1 MAPALVHSFPLRR
14 PLDAPTHRA
23 VLAFQ
28 NDMTTTHRPRT
39 TAAIAAAMGRGPRH
53 EDGRH
58 ALQAL
63 PQRLCAGLVALVL
76 AGCAA
81 HGPDLP
87 TRLAPDD
94 NASARYSADLAYCR
108 QHAAQVGVVAETLD
122 GLAQGALVTAAL
134 VWGLG
139 YGHDTVRDWAAV
151 GGVLGATQGLQALE
165 RRQRTEAA
173 CMASRGH
180 GPVAATP
187 PPVPWRPA
195 PALAPPRP
203 IGTEA
208 FSAERLARS
217 QSCSEQPVAS
227 LAAKGPG
234 FETYSVACA
243 NGDALAIRCEFGNC
257 RVLR

>member
-1 MAPALVHSFPLRR
+1 
-14 PLDAPTHRA
+14 
-23 VLAFQ
+23 
-28 NDMTTTHRPRT
+28 MTTTHRPRT
-39 TAAIAAAMGRGPRH
+39 TAAVAAAMGRGLRH
-53 EDGRH
+53 EGGRR
-58 ALQAL
+58 ALPAL
-63 PQRLCAGLVALVL
+63 PQRLCAGLLALVL

-81 HGPDLP
+81 HSPDLP
-87 TRLAPDD
+87 AQLAPDD
-94 NASARYSADLAYCR
+94 SASARYDADLAYCR

-122 GLAQGALVTAAL
+122 GLVQGALVTAAL

-173 CMASRGH
+173 CMATRGH
-180 GPVAATP
+180 GPMAAAPQPAP
-187 PPVPWRPA
+187 PRPAPA
-195 PALAPPRP
+195 PALAPPRQ
-203 IGTEA
+203 IGTDA

-217 QSCSEQPVAS
+217 QSCSEHPVAA

-243 NGDALAIRCEFGNC
+243 NGDALAIRCEFGHC
-257 RVLR
+257 RVLH

>member
-1 MAPALVHSFPLRR
+1 MPA
-14 PLDAPTHRA
+14 HRA
-23 VLAFQ
+23 VLAFKP
-28 NDMTTTHRPRT
+28 DMTTTHRPRT
-39 TAAIAAAMGRGPRH
+39 TAASAGVMGRGPRQR
-53 EDGRH
+53 GGWH
-58 ALQAL
+58 ALRML
-63 PQRLCAGLVALVL
+63 PPRLCAGLIALAVL
-76 AGCAA
+76 AGCATQSPNLA
-81 HGPDLP
+81 AQ
-87 TRLAPDD
+87 LAPDD
-94 NASARYSADLAYCR
+94 SASARYSADLATCR
-108 QHAAQVGVVAETLD
+108 QNAAQVGVVAETLD
-122 GLAQGALVTAAL
+122 GLVQGALVTAAL

-173 CMASRGH
+173 CMAARGH
-180 GPVAATP
+180 GPVAAMP
-187 PPVPWRPA
+187 RPVPWRPA
-195 PALAPPRP
+195 PTATPAAPRP
-203 IGTEA
+203 IGTDA

-217 QSCSEQPVAS
+217 QSCSEQPMAS

>member
-1 MAPALVHSFPLRR
+1 M
-14 PLDAPTHRA
+14 DAPTHRA
-23 VLAFQ
+23 NLAFQ
-28 NDMTTTHRPRT
+28 YDMTTTRRPRT
-39 TAAIAAAMGRGPRH
+39 TTAIAAAMGLGRG
-53 EDGRH
+53 GKH

-63 PQRLCAGLVALVL
+63 PQRLCAGLIALVL

-87 TRLAPDD
+87 AQLAPDD
-94 NASARYSADLAYCR
+94 TASARYSADLATCR
-108 QHAAQVGVVAETLD
+108 QHATQVGVVAETLD
-122 GLAQGALVTAAL
+122 GLVQGALVTAAL

-173 CMASRGH
+173 CMVARGY
-180 GPVAATP
+180 GPVAAMP
-187 PPVPWRPA
+187 RPMPWRPA
-195 PALAPPRP
+195 PAQAPSRP

-208 FSAERLARS
+208 FSAERLARR

>member
-1 MAPALVHSFPLRR
+1 M
-14 PLDAPTHRA
+14 T
-23 VLAFQ
+23 
-28 NDMTTTHRPRT
+28 TTTHRPRRT
-39 TAAIAAAMGRGPRH
+39 TAAIAAAIPAPLGRDPRQR
-53 EDGRH
+53 GGKH
-58 ALQAL
+58 ALPAL

-81 HGPDLP
+81 HSPDLP
-87 TRLAPDD
+87 AQLAPDES
-94 NASARYSADLAYCR
+94 ASARYSADLAYCR
-108 QHAAQVGVVAETLD
+108 QNAAQVGVVAETLD
-122 GLAQGALVTAAL
+122 GLVQGALVTAAL

-173 CMASRGH
+173 CMAARGH
-180 GPVAATP
+180 GPVAAMP
-187 PPVPWRPA
+187 RPVPWRPA
-195 PALAPPRP
+195 PAPAQAPSRP

-243 NGDALAIRCEFGNC
+243 NGDALGIRCEFGNC

>member
-1 MAPALVHSFPLRR
+1 MPSPPRTLTF
-14 PLDAPTHRA
+14 TY
-23 VLAFQ
+23 
-28 NDMTTTHRPRT
+28 DMTPMHRPRT
-39 TAAIAAAMGRGPRH
+39 TAAIAAVMGRGPRQ
-53 EDGRH
+53 EGGRR
-58 ALQAL
+58 ALPAL
-63 PQRLCAGLVALVL
+63 PQRLCAGLLALVL

-81 HGPDLP
+81 HSPDLP
-87 TRLAPDD
+87 AQRAPDD
-94 NASARYSADLAYCR
+94 SASARYGADLDYCR

-122 GLAQGALVTAAL
+122 GLVQGALVTAAL

-165 RRQRTEAA
+165 RRRQTEAA
-173 CMASRGH
+173 CMATRGH
-180 GPVAATP
+180 GPVAAAPQPAP
-187 PPVPWRPA
+187 PRPA
-195 PALAPPRP
+195 PALALPRQ
-203 IGTEA
+203 IGTDA

-217 QSCSEQPVAS
+217 QSCSEQPLAS

-234 FETYSVACA
+234 FETYSVACT

>member
-1 MAPALVHSFPLRR
+1 VTQR
-14 PLDAPTHRA
+14 PLHAPTHRA
-23 VLAFQ
+23 ILAFKD
-28 NDMTTTHRPRT
+28 DMTTTHSPRT
-39 TAAIAAAMGRGPRH
+39 TAAIAAAMGRGPLQ
-53 EDGRH
+53 GGGMH

-63 PQRLCAGLVALVL
+63 SQRLCAGLIALVL

-87 TRLAPDD
+87 AQRAPDD
-94 NASARYSADLAYCR
+94 SASARYGADLATCR

-122 GLAQGALVTAAL
+122 GLVQGALVAAAL

-173 CMASRGH
+173 CMAARGH
-180 GPVAATP
+180 GPVAAMP
-187 PPVPWRPA
+187 RPVPWRPA
-195 PALAPPRP
+195 PAPAQAPSRP

>member
-1 MAPALVHSFPLRR
+1 
-14 PLDAPTHRA
+14 
-23 VLAFQ
+23 
-28 NDMTTTHRPRT
+28 MTTTYRPCT
-39 TAAIAAAMGRGPRH
+39 TAAIAAAITAAMGRGPRQGG
-53 EDGRH
+53 GRQ

-63 PQRLCAGLVALVL
+63 SQRLCAGLLALVL

-81 HGPDLP
+81 HSPDLP
-87 TRLAPDD
+87 AQLAPDD
-94 NASARYSADLAYCR
+94 SASARYSADLDYCR
-108 QHAAQVGVVAETLD
+108 QNAAQVGVLAETLE
-122 GLAQGALVTAAL
+122 GLVQGALVTSAL
-134 VWGLG
+134 VWGLD

-173 CMASRGH
+173 CLAARGH
-180 GPVAATP
+180 GPMAAMP
-187 PPVPWRPA
+187 RPVPWRPA
-195 PALAPPRP
+195 PAPAPPRP
-203 IGTEA
+203 VGTEA

-234 FETYSVACA
+234 FETYSVACT

>member
-1 MAPALVHSFPLRR
+1 MTTSHRPGTPAAIT
-14 PLDAPTHRA
+14 APT
-23 VLAFQ
+23 
-28 NDMTTTHRPRT
+28 D
-39 TAAIAAAMGRGPRH
+39 RGPRPRR
-53 EDGRH
+53 GRH
-58 ALQAL
+58 HLPALR
-63 PQRLCAGLVALVL
+63 PGLCAGLVALVL
-76 AGCAA
+76 AGCATQGSDRTA
-81 HGPDLP
+81 
-87 TRLAPDD
+87 RLAPDD
-94 NASARYSADLAYCR
+94 SASARYGTDLDDCR

-122 GLAQGALVTAAL
+122 GLVQGALVTAAL

-173 CMASRGH
+173 CMAARGH
-180 GPVAATP
+180 GSMVAAP
-187 PPVPWRPA
+187 RPGPWRPA
-195 PALAPPRP
+195 PTPAQAPPRRV
-203 IGTEA
+203 GTDA

-217 QSCSEQPVAS
+217 QSCSEQPLAA

-243 NGDALAIRCEFGNC
+243 NGDALAIRCEFGHC